1 MFSLPASFAFIFS
14 WLRRRLFSYSI
25 LKGFEKQNWI
35 KCLKIS
41 GGEEMEP
48 REFNLPLFDSEDS
61 LYTQPL
67 QKAFA
72 NTTASYK
79 FLWFLAILDLVKESA
94 PTSFQSLTIS
104 TQDICIRMVAKAWIP
119 TQRFKLSFGRF
130 DSITK
135 IINALKIEPDF
146 PFSPHYKEN
155 DAVRVLEAFAQNYPK
170 KFKKNHLFYFD
181 EIRASMFS

>member
-1 MFSLPASFAFIFS
+1 
-14 WLRRRLFSYSI
+14 
-25 LKGFEKQNWI
+25 
-35 KCLKIS
+35 
-41 GGEEMEP
+41 MEP